1 MERYIKEKK
10 GKTIIL
16 NFPEKK
22 EYLIQVADKNYKI
35 KSGFSVNVYRQLIE
49 DIDKE
54 NWKEIIA
61 RILQSEISSEIS
73 KVEGSSPSI
82 NEILSDS
89 TEPCKKYIKILLEQD
104 IKLKEFYGE
113 DIEDNDEYEKFKNA
127 VEKYHEYTHENIN
140 KKLMAFTNS
149 FNEQMKKYDFSSV
162 FTELNNVFSGIRE
175 QIRDSLTEFKNL
187 LPEFDWDDWDEGVKH
202 WGEYGW
208 TMIPNAPIGL
218 FKTKISDESERD
230 KIALQYLRK
239 KDMDDLF
246 KELQKMR
253 LNHSDLNEAIYCYN
267 NRCYKACAM
276 ILCSIIDGI
285 IYKRQPVKK
294 RNRRKGDRKFF
305 EKIKESGLKKELL
318 QQSIFLLQIDNLIA
332 YLNKLFENGKDFQ
345 LDTNVL
351 NRNFLLHGMSKRRV
365 RQKDCKQLFLAVYN
379 TKLVIEG
386 LDGRLKNNNIHIM
399 QILEN

>member
-61 RILQSEISSEIS
+61 RILQSEIS

-104 IKLKEFYGE
+104 IKLKEFYDE

-202 WGEYGW
+202 WGECGW

-267 NRCYKACAM
+267 NRCYKTCAM

-294 RNRRKGDRKFF
+294 GNRRKGDRKFF

-351 NRNFLLHGMSKRRV
+351 NRNFLLHGMSKKRV

>member
-187 LPEFDWDDWDEGVKH
+187 LPEFDWDDWDEGIKH

-294 RNRRKGDRKFF
+294 EIE
-305 EKIKESGLKKELL
+305 EKEIVNFLKK
-318 QQSIFLLQIDNLIA
+318 
-332 YLNKLFENGKDFQ
+332 
-345 LDTNVL
+345 
-351 NRNFLLHGMSKRRV
+351 
-365 RQKDCKQLFLAVYN
+365 
-379 TKLVIEG
+379 
-386 LDGRLKNNNIHIM
+386 
-399 QILEN
+399 